1 MHLFGFMALLLDSD
15 ERENILS
22 IVEQIVDLTSEQ
34 RAKFAA
40 VLKQTRLE
48 HIIEIIDMLQQ
59 RYDVI
64 YTLREIVYDKDL
76 ARFANERD
84 HIQRIVE
91 NHYWL
96 FGDQYSLVSADIT
109 VKNSLAS
116 FETMLG
122 EPVGSTSKL
131 SPEELRQRMDIVLY
145 GSRWTES
152 NQFEGLVV
160 ELKAPSVVLTS
171 EVLNQIVRYLR
182 PVWNR

>member
-1 MHLFGFMALLLDSD
+1 M
-15 ERENILS
+15 
-22 IVEQIVDLTSEQ
+22 TSEQ

-116 FETMLG
+116 CLLY
-122 EPVGSTSKL
+122 TS
-131 SPEELRQRMDIVLY
+131 RCV
-145 GSRWTES
+145 
-152 NQFEGLVV
+152 
-160 ELKAPSVVLTS
+160 
-171 EVLNQIVRYLR
+171 
-182 PVWNR
+182 